1 MKFGIDASCWTNL
14 RGYGRY
20 TRELLRAVVAYD
32 HHNHYRFFL
41 TTATA
46 KEAIDLPSGPR
57 CETVVVE
64 TSDAPTRAASAE
76 GRRSLRD
83 LWAMTRAVDKYG
95 NDLDLFFF
103 PSVYTYFPVRSRAK
117 IVVTIHDTIAE
128 RFPQLVFPTWR
139 SRLFWNLKVR
149 GAIWQSDLIATVSQS
164 AKRDI
169 VEEFR
174 LPAPRVRVIPN
185 AVDEAFRRIND
196 ESLVRLRLL
205 QYGIDPTSR
214 IILYVGGISPHKNL
228 EVLVDAYAA
237 LRQSSTAQDT
247 QLVLVGDFQHD
258 VFYSSYS
265 TLKLRIDRLGLGDH
279 VAFTGFVA
287 DDDLPHFYNAAL
299 VVVLPSVAEG
309 FGLPA
314 LEAMACGT
322 PVVASEAGSLPEV
335 VGDGGLFFDPRS
347 PEALCICL
355 RNALENPQLCAQ
367 LSCQALLRA
376 TEFSWKRSA
385 EVALATFEELVGT
398 GRQIQLPT

>member
-20 TRELLRAVVAYD
+20 TRELLRALVEYD

-41 TTATA
+41 TAATA
-46 KEAIDLPSGPR
+46 KEAIDLPTGSR
-57 CETVVVE
+57 CEAVVVE
-64 TSDAPTRAASAE
+64 TSDAPTHAAAAE

-83 LWAMTRAVDKYG
+83 LWKMSRAVDKHG
-95 NDLDLFFF
+95 MDLDLFFF
-103 PSVYTYFPVRSRAK
+103 PSVYTYFPVRSRSK
-117 IVVTIHDTIAE
+117 VVVTIHDTIAE
-128 RFPQLVFPTWR
+128 RFPRLVFPTWR
-139 SRLFWNLKVR
+139 NRLFWNLKVR

-169 VEEFR
+169 VQELR
-174 LPAPRVRVIPN
+174 LPASRVRVI
-185 AVDEAFRRIND
+185 ADAADEAFRPIDD
-196 ESLVRLRLL
+196 ESQVRHRLL
-205 QYGIDPTSR
+205 KYGIDPNSR

-237 LRQSSTAQDT
+237 LRQLSAAEDT
-247 QLVLVGDFQHD
+247 RLVLVGDFQHD

-265 TLKLRIDRLGLGDH
+265 TLKLRIDRLGLTDQ
-279 VAFTGFVA
+279 VVFTGFVA
-287 DDDLPHFYNAAL
+287 DADLPHFYSAAR

-322 PVVASEAGSLPEV
+322 PVVVSKAGSLPEV
-335 VGDGGLFFDPRS
+335 VGDGGLFFDPHS
-347 PEALCICL
+347 PVALCNCL
-355 RNALENPQLCAQ
+355 RNVLENPQLSAQ
-367 LSCQALLRA
+367 LSCQALRRA

-398 GRQIQLPT
+398 R